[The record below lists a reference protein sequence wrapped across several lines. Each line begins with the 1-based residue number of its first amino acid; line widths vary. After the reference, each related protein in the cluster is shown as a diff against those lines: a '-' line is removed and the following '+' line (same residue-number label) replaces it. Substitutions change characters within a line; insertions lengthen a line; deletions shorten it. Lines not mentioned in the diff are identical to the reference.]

1 MSSENRDLI
10 LQSKEPPPFSEPSV
24 VNLPQATELFK
35 ERRLIENGL
44 SFTGYNRINMQ
55 DISEVC
61 IQAKRR
67 EGERVLWRKKVGK
80 ERKVEEL
87 KELIVTKVSTKFQ
100 IDPPANS

>member
-44 SFTGYNRINMQ
+44 SFTGYNRVNMQ
-55 DISEVC
+55 DSSEVC

-67 EGERVLWRKKVGK
+67 KEGEGFVEKRTKK
-80 ERKVEEL
+80 
-87 KELIVTKVSTKFQ
+87 
-100 IDPPANS
+100 